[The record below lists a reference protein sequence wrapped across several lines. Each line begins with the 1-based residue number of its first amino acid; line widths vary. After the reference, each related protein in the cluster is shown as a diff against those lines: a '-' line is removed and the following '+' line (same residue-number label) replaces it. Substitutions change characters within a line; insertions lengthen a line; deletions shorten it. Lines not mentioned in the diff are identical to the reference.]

1 MLREREAVETKLLN
15 IELMLLVMP
24 YASNSCHRKHAHTH
38 IPALHQ
44 HFTSATTGT
53 QTYQSLA
60 MLYAYKTNACFRSL
74 QFPPSQAAKASVMQQ
89 LQYGINSLSKFAIAR
104 VLILADI

>member
-1 MLREREAVETKLLN
+1 
-15 IELMLLVMP
+15 
-24 YASNSCHRKHAHTH
+24 
-38 IPALHQ
+38 
-44 HFTSATTGT
+44 
-53 QTYQSLA
+53 

-104 VLILADI
+104 VLILTDI